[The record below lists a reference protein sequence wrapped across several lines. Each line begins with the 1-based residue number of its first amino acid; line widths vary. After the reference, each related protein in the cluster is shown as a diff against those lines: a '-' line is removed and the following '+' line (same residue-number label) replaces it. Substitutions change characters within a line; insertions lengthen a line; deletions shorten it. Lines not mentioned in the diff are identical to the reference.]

1 MPPVHENIASNHDPS
16 FGSELNYFIQ
26 VPQATDA
33 PQGPVL
39 CRYKA
44 SQVCRSQGPVLWRL
58 LKNYLFFTSVH
69 IYLHVYE
76 AQKSFVSVFEN

>member
-39 CRYKA
+39 
-44 SQVCRSQGPVLWRL
+44 WRL
-58 LKNYLFFTSVH
+58 LKKYPKNRGG
-69 IYLHVYE
+69 
-76 AQKSFVSVFEN
+76 VF